1 MCPKYSHAKKKK
13 NGKKSYTTFSLFSPQ
28 RGPQSS
34 VVRSKFFLTQAFDV
48 DD

>member
-1 MCPKYSHAKKKK
+1 MCPKNPHVKKKK
-13 NGKKSYTTFSLFSPQ
+13 NGTKSYTTCYLFSPQ

-34 VVRSKFFLTQAFDV
+34 VIRSKFFLAQAFDV

>member
-1 MCPKYSHAKKKK
+1 MCPKNLQVKKKK
-13 NGKKSYTTFSLFSPQ
+13 NGKMSYTTFSLFSPQ

-34 VVRSKFFLTQAFDV
+34 VISKFFLTQAFDV